1 MLKRSAVNNDEA
13 AKVETQ
19 ARESFDQAI
28 VLHISS
34 ALTTSRCAA
43 KVVVVGVL
51 HMYWGELLRLKLTG
65 PQ

>member
-1 MLKRSAVNNDEA
+1 MLKRSAVNNDQA

-34 ALTTSRCAA
+34 VALTNSRWAP
-43 KVVVVGVL
+43 KVVVLGIL
-51 HMYWGELLRLKLTG
+51 HMYWGELLRLKLVG
-65 PQ
+65 P